1 MGVDEKLLV
10 KAQTIVPAG
19 AAQKGLPVLNIGNNS
34 VCGTAV
40 QLGNQVV
47 LSCHRLC
54 TSYLS

>member
-1 MGVDEKLLV
+1 MSVDEKLLV

-40 QLGNQVV
+40 QFGNQVV